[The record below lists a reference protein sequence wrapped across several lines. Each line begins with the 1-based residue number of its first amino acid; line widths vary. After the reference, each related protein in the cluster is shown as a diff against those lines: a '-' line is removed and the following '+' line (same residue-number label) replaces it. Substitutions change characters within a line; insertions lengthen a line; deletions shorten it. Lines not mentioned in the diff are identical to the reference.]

1 MTESR
6 EAAERLISLFRLYEQ
21 KMYHI
26 AYAILNDS
34 YQAEDAV
41 MEAFVRL
48 LEQDYAIDDPASDKT
63 KGLIIQV
70 VRSAAIDQYRKNQRE
85 AKWQT
90 LAEDPVLLNP
100 VQEDPEPFPFDAEI
114 APLIREL
121 PKTYRDVLY
130 LRYTK
135 EYSTAEIARA
145 LKISTAAVRKRQER
159 GLRLL
164 KKKIAAKGD
173 QYHGTTV

>member
-1 MTESR
+1 MAESR

-48 LEQDYAIDDPASDKT
+48 LERDYTIDDPASDKT

-70 VRSAAIDQYRKNQRE
+70 ARSAAIDQYRKNRRE
-85 AKWQT
+85 AK
-90 LAEDPVLLNP
+90 
-100 VQEDPEPFPFDAEI
+100 
-114 APLIREL
+114 
-121 PKTYRDVLY
+121 
-130 LRYTK
+130 
-135 EYSTAEIARA
+135 
-145 LKISTAAVRKRQER
+145 
-159 GLRLL
+159 
-164 KKKIAAKGD
+164 
-173 QYHGTTV
+173 

>member
-1 MTESR
+1 MAESR
-6 EAAERLISLFRLYEQ
+6 DAAERLISLFRLYEQ

-41 MEAFVRL
+41 MESFVRL

-100 VQEDPEPFPFDAEI
+100 AKEAPEPSHIDNDA
-114 APLIREL
+114 APLIRDL
-121 PKTYRDVLY
+121 PKIYRDVLY
-130 LRYTK
+130 LRYIK
-135 EYSTAEIARA
+135 EYSTAETAQA
-145 LKISTAAVRKRQER
+145 LQINTAAVRKRQER

-164 KKKIAAKGD
+164 KKKMITKGD
-173 QYHGTTV
+173 Q